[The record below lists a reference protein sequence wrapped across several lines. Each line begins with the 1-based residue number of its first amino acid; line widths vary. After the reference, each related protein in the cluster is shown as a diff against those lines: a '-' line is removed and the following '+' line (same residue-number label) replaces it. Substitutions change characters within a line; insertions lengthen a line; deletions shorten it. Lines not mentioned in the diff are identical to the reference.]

1 MLAWG
6 PKQTGYGEKRAGES
20 GQALV
25 EFAISVL
32 VLLTLVF
39 GMIDFSRAIYQ
50 QQVIT
55 NLTGQG
61 ADLAFRGVGTVDTSL
76 STAATAVINSS
87 STLNL
92 SSHGRVIVTAAYNS
106 NPTTKI
112 TAQVS
117 TGGISAS
124 SRVGT
129 VGSVAALPAGAV
141 PLTLKTV
148 YVMEIYYAYQ
158 PITPVGR
165 LLHTALPMQLYDA
178 AYYW

>member
-1 MLAWG
+1 MLALG
-6 PKQTGYGEKRAGES
+6 PRKTGCGEKRAGES
-20 GQALV
+20 GQALI

-32 VLLTLVF
+32 VLATLVF

-61 ADLAFRGVGTVDTSL
+61 ADLALRGTAL

-87 STLNL
+87 SNLNL
-92 SSHGRVIVTAAYNS
+92 GTNGRVIVTAAYN
-106 NPTTKI
+106 NATAVKI

-117 TGGISAS
+117 QGGITGS
-124 SRVGT
+124 SRVGSLNGT
-129 VGSVAALPAGAV
+129 AALPSGAV
-141 PLTLKTV
+141 PLSYQTV

-158 PITPVGR
+158 PITPIGK

-178 AYYW
+178 AYY